1 MSSHLI
7 RSDLVPMISGYVILM
22 IVLAVG
28 LVLGRRW
35 TRQGV
40 PLTRRPGRRRR
51 GWRAFVWHLLADA
64 LGGYLVLAAV
74 VVLYYRLVARVG
86 GNFLDSEFSGAGVL
100 LAIALPVYLA
110 ATWIW
115 HRHFR
120 ARRQPPGPGQG
131 QDQTPA

>member
-40 PLTRRPGRRRR
+40 PLTRRPGRRR
-51 GWRAFVWHLLADA
+51 GWGAFAWHLLADA

-86 GNFLDSEFSGAGVL
+86 GDFLDSEFSGAGLL

-120 ARRQPPGPGQG
+120 PRRRPPGPGQG